1 VSTAD
6 LKEMFHG
13 RRPAAV
19 WQSLTKESSGEIIEL
34 AGRSGNLI
42 TLEFASK

>member
-13 RRPAAV
+13 RRPA
-19 WQSLTKESSGEIIEL
+19 SGEIIEL
-34 AGRSGNLI
+34 AGRSGNLM
-42 TLEFASK
+42 TLEFAST